1 MSNRFLFIVIAML
14 AANCAGL
21 THAAPIQPGKS
32 RAGFYKVRQQD
43 GVWWLIDPNGKKF
56 YSVGVCSIQP
66 VGDDA
71 PALGYAPY
79 NRNIKAKYGS
89 EEAWATETEKRLKM
103 WGFNSRGAWST
114 QPKSLPEFINLD
126 FSSGHWQKGTLP
138 DYFSPQFAQTVDE
151 TAKARTRPTDHNL
164 IGYFTDNELQW
175 ETDWRFGP
183 SMFDLYT
190 ALPQSADGKSQ
201 QKAFLQQRYATP
213 ADMAKVWSPAISTW
227 EEYDSLT
234 KLKAVDEV
242 KAQHDRTEWTL
253 KVARHYFEVTT
264 SAIRKYD
271 PNHLIAGCRMTSWTV
286 PEVVVQACGEYC
298 DIISINHYELGPL
311 GSFAY
316 AAMRPSVKTLAVDL
330 SFKEFYRAGKK
341 PLLITE
347 FGFRADD
354 SGLPNSHPD
363 PKLVQPTVPNQ
374 KAKGEKYA
382 QWVTTWAKTPYFV
395 GCHWFKYMDEPKE
408 GRFDGENG
416 NYGLAD
422 IEDAPYT
429 PFVSLVT
436 KANKQLVTLHTPP
449 ATKMPAKVL
458 PKPKEKR

>member
-1 MSNRFLFIVIAML
+1 MRTNFLLFTLAVMAYWL
-14 AANCAGL
+14 AGEVHASPVAAAN
-21 THAAPIQPGKS
+21 S
-32 RAGFYKVRQQD
+32 QQSFFRVTKES
-43 GVWWLIDPNGKKF
+43 GVWWLLDPAGKKF
-56 YSVGVCSIQP
+56 YSIGACSIQP
-66 VGDDA
+66 FGDDA

-79 NRNIKAKYGS
+79 NRNINAKYGS
-89 EEAWATETEKRLKM
+89 EEAWVVETEKRLKQ

-114 QPKSLPEFINLD
+114 QPKNLLEFTNLD

-138 DYFSPQFAQTVDE
+138 DYYSPEFLRTTDE
-151 TAKARTRPTDHNL
+151 IARTRTRPNDRNL

-183 SMFDLYT
+183 SIFDLYT
-190 ALPQSADGKSQ
+190 ALPQTAEGKKR
-201 QKAFLQQRYATP
+201 QKAFLQSRYTTP
-213 ADMAKVWSPAISTW
+213 AEFTEVWLPAISTW
-227 EEYDSLT
+227 DELDGLS
-234 KLKAVDEV
+234 KLKVVDEV
-242 KAQHDRTEWTL
+242 QAKRDREAWTL
-253 KVARHYFEVTT
+253 QVARHYFQVTT

-316 AAMRPSVKTLAVDL
+316 GAMRPSVKTLKIDL
-330 SFKEFYRAGKK
+330 SFKEFYRVGKK

-363 PKLVQPTVPNQ
+363 PKLVQPTVPTQ

-395 GCHWFKYMDEPKE
+395 GCHWFKYMDEPQE

-416 NYGLAD
+416 NYGFVN
-422 IEDAPYT
+422 IEDVPYDQ
-429 PFVSLVT
+429 FVSQVT
-436 KANKQLVTLHTPP
+436 KANKQLVSLHTPT
-449 ATKMPAKVL
+449 ATKRPVKVI
-458 PKPKEKR
+458 PKPKENR